1 MALNMR
7 RAMSWLAALALVFAA
22 GASFEVRA
30 RAKVDGLMPLIYL
43 PSVYYGEYSDTATF
57 PAP

>member
-1 MALNMR
+1 
-7 RAMSWLAALALVFAA
+7 MSWLAALALVFAA